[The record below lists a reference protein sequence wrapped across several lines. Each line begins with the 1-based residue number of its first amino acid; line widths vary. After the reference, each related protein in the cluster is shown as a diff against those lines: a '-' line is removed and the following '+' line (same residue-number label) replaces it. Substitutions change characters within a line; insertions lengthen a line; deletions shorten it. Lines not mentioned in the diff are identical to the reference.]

1 MFTLKKVALS
11 ASLAL
16 CLSTVA
22 VAQPPQTQLEKESY
36 SMGASLGNYLAGQVF
51 RQTELGAKIDMDF
64 VVSGFEDALKNKS
77 ALTDDEVLKVL
88 NQRAEE
94 LNKLEEA
101 AKAKVA
107 KANAEKGKAYLAE
120 NAKKKGVVTT
130 KSGLQYEVLKEGKGA
145 KPRVEDVVT
154 VNYKGMFIDGT
165 VFEDTSKDKEPTRF
179 VMMTVIPG
187 LEEGVALMTPGSKYR
202 FTIPANLAYGADGAG
217 QIPPESVLVF
227 ELELV
232 KVDKVGAH
240 ANFGNANLKG
250 SLKGMPS
257 PH

>member
-1 MFTLKKVALS
+1 MTTMFTLKKIALS
-11 ASLAL
+11 ATLAMTL
-16 CLSTVA
+16 ATVA
-22 VAQPPQTQLEKESY
+22 HAQAPQTQLEKESY
-36 SMGASLGNYLAGQVF
+36 SMGASVGNYIASQIY
-51 RQTELGAKIDMDF
+51 RQTELGAKIDMNF
-64 VVSGFEDALKNKS
+64 VVQGFEAALKGKS
-77 ALTDDEVLKVL
+77 ELSDDDILKIL
-88 NQRAEE
+88 NERAEA

-101 AKAKVA
+101 AKAKLGA
-107 KANAEKGKAYLAE
+107 ANLEAGKKFLAE

-130 KSGLQYEVLKEGKGA
+130 KSGLQYEVLKEGKGE
-145 KPRVEDVVT
+145 KPRVEDVVN
-154 VNYKGMFIDGT
+154 VKYKGTLIDGT
-165 VFEDTSKDKEPTRF
+165 VFEDVSAADAEPARF
-179 VMMTVIPG
+179 VLMSVIPG

-202 FTIPANLAYGADGAG
+202 FVIPSALAYGKDGAG

-250 SLKGMPS
+250 MPS